1 MRLLIIV
8 FFVGSIVFTSCKK
21 LDLDSIKSASWNP
34 QFATPLAYGTFTVK
48 DMLVKFDTSGII
60 KDNNS
65 DLSIVVTSSFPA
77 LNASKFITIPDVSQV
92 FDITPP
98 ELTAYKSKVAPFNVL
113 PSGVVL
119 NSTAPATQI
128 VNFPLNSGQEITN
141 VDFTSGDLA
150 ITISTD
156 LQQDI
161 NMVLTFPDFLQGGV
175 PLQDSMQL
183 IYPNNNQPMTKTL
196 KFSLANVKADFTNQG
211 TDVNKIRVNAVGK
224 VIGTGQT
231 VSGNEYLNMTCAVS
245 NSQFSEIKG
254 YFGQITVSNPVDT
267 VLLNQFESFKISKG
281 IIALTNPSIK
291 MNVTNTFGFPID
303 FTFNSFAFQDITG
316 GQTTPMTHTPTS
328 MTILYPNYAS
338 KGNAVTTEIDINT
351 TNTTNLD
358 QLISSVSRYLF
369 VQPSAMTNKNGKTGQ
384 PNYVLGTSQLKL
396 DTEIDIP
403 MEGFATG
410 FERYDTIN
418 VQNTFSNL
426 DNTVKNIIVRLVLNN
441 GFPLEIDGSL
451 YFVDDQGN
459 VIKNN
464 GVMIDLLKINPMI
477 LASAKEDVTGTVIEN
492 TTTVNDITISSDLF
506 PLLKNAKSMVF
517 KSSIGTDQGANKKS
531 VKLRDDYTIGFKIG
545 VNIQGGL
552 KSNN

>member
-1 MRLLIIV
+1 MRNFSKPWRTTRFQHLHNTAI
-8 FFVGSIVFTSCKK
+8 FVTH
-21 LDLDSIKSASWNP
+21 
-34 QFATPLAYGTFTVK
+34 
-48 DMLVKFDTSGII
+48 
-60 KDNNS
+60 
-65 DLSIVVTSSFPA
+65 A
-77 LNASKFITIPDVSQV
+77 L
-92 FDITPP
+92 
-98 ELTAYKSKVAPFNVL
+98 
-113 PSGVVL
+113 
-119 NSTAPATQI
+119 
-128 VNFPLNSGQEITN
+128 
-141 VDFTSGDLA
+141 
-150 ITISTD
+150 
-156 LQQDI
+156 
-161 NMVLTFPDFLQGGV
+161 
-175 PLQDSMQL
+175 
-183 IYPNNNQPMTKTL
+183 
-196 KFSLANVKADFTNQG
+196 
-211 TDVNKIRVNAVGK
+211 
-224 VIGTGQT
+224 
-231 VSGNEYLNMTCAVS
+231 
-245 NSQFSEIKG
+245 
-254 YFGQITVSNPVDT
+254 
-267 VLLNQFESFKISKG
+267 
-281 IIALTNPSIK
+281 
-291 MNVTNTFGFPID
+291 
-303 FTFNSFAFQDITG
+303 
-316 GQTTPMTHTPTS
+316 H
-328 MTILYPNYAS
+328 
-338 KGNAVTTEIDINT
+338 NT

>member
-316 GQTTPMTHTPTS
+316 GQITPMTHTPNS